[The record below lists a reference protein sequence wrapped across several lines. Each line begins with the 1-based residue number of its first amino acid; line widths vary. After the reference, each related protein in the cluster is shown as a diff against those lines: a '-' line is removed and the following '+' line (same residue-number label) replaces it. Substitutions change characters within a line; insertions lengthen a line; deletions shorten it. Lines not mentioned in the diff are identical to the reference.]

1 VQLETATNDTSL
13 LIKHAAMGLDIV
25 FKPGYRYMKCGV
37 IVLDIVPDNEVQ
49 LSLFMGAADGR
60 KKKILEA
67 LDQVNKNFG
76 KDMLRFAAQGYKKEY
91 KLKSAHLS
99 KRYTTDI
106 NEVLEIGKGVNGVN
120 GQW

>member
-1 VQLETATNDTSL
+1 MKYSLVCLWVPQTA
-13 LIKHAAMGLDIV
+13 
-25 FKPGYRYMKCGV
+25 
-37 IVLDIVPDNEVQ
+37 E
-49 LSLFMGAADGR
+49 

-76 KDMLRFAAQGYKKEY
+76 KDMLRFAVQGYKKEY

-106 NEVLEIGKGVNGVN
+106 NEVLEIGSEVNR
-120 GQW
+120 Q